1 MRAREGVCKGVQGRA
16 RECTGEQGGARCVCE
31 GVGRW
36 YARGLHQVEREGVG
50 LGHDQPRLDVVEQL
64 ADVELGGA
72 VEELVAAVEEVDLER
87 AVGRVGLLDLL
98 VVALA
103 GPLERPRANI
113 RVVAR
118 VDDLRGEQASGM

>member
-1 MRAREGVCKGVQGRA
+1 M
-16 RECTGEQGGARCVCE
+16 CVCE

-72 VEELVAAVEEVDLER
+72 VEELVAAVEEVDPER
-87 AVGRVGLLDLL
+87 ALGRVGLRPLRLPRLL
-98 VVALA
+98 S
-103 GPLERPRANI
+103 
-113 RVVAR
+113 
-118 VDDLRGEQASGM
+118 LRCGEQALPLECRFARGAE